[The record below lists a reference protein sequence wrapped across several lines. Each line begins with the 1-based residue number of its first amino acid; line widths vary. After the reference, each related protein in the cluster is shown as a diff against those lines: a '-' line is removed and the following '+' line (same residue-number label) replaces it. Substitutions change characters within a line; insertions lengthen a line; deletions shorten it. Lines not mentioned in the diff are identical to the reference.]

1 MGIKATIAMA
11 AALPLLGCV
20 TDHDA
25 SVAKA
30 KQALDSYIGQP
41 VSNIAINLGPPNG
54 SFDVGNGQRAF
65 QWLRTGSYQTG
76 GSAMPIG
83 RMVVFEPSQTV
94 QTSCRI
100 SFIATSPKGGQQ
112 LSDWI
117 VTTWRYVGDG
127 CI

>member
-1 MGIKATIAMA
+1 MA

-41 VSNIAINLGPPNG
+41 VSNVAINLGPPNG

-117 VTTWRYVGDG
+117 VTTWRYVGNG

>member
-1 MGIKATIAMA
+1 MGFKAAVTVG
-11 AALPLLGCV
+11 ALLCLSGCV
-20 TDHDA
+20 TA
-25 SVAKA
+25 QEVNANKA
-30 KQALDSYIGQP
+30 KKALDSYIGQP
-41 VSNIAINLGPPNG
+41 VSNVAINLGPPNG

-117 VTTWRYVGDG
+117 VTTWRYVGNG